1 MQNNGDH
8 DDESK
13 TSLTIESKDA
23 STIRPAIRP
32 MRRHVPNEDMMGSLV
47 RHRRRV
53 SPILLL
59 HRNIFDFVANGNAMN
74 LSGCIL
80 ATG

>member
-13 TSLTIESKDA
+13 TSLTIESQDA

-32 MRRHVPNEDMMGSLV
+32 MRRHVPNDDMMGSLV

-53 SPILLL
+53 SPIILIQQMILIFIANTNIIILL
-59 HRNIFDFVANGNAMN
+59 
-74 LSGCIL
+74 GCIL
-80 ATG
+80 AAW

>member
-1 MQNNGDH
+1 MQNNNDH
-8 DDESK
+8 DDDESK
-13 TSLTIESKDA
+13 TSL
-23 STIRPAIRP
+23 
-32 MRRHVPNEDMMGSLV
+32 RHVPNEDMMGSLV

-59 HRNIFDFVANGNAMN
+59 HRSIFDFVANGNVMN

-80 ATG
+80 ATR